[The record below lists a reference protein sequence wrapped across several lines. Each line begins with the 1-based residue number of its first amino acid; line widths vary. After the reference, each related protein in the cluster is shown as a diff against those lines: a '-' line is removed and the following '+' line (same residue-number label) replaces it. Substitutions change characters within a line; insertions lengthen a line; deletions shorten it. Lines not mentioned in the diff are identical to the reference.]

1 MSYILAALKKSELE
15 RKQLET
21 DSDDKAAAQV
31 SARSKPYE
39 LSASSETRVVNMTSV
54 SLFVM
59 AILIV
64 LLSYWLLDYKELFS
78 SASGSAISGSA
89 ISGSAIKDSS
99 IHNSL
104 KGNSLKDDSLKD
116 KNVIIAEPSTHEVL
130 KRDEVIESAAI
141 EHVVIEP
148 TAVRAAVIEESTVE
162 VIDIEQADQAQLI
175 KIPSLIITSH
185 IYSSQA
191 NRRSIVIN
199 NERLVEGDYVANQ
212 VQIKEI
218 THQGMILNV
227 DGLLFAV
234 SRSRG
239 WNR

>member
-31 SARSKPYE
+31 SALSKPYE
-39 LSASSETRVVNMTSV
+39 LSASSETRAVNMTSV

-59 AILIV
+59 AALIV

-89 ISGSAIKDSS
+89 IKDSS
-99 IHNSL
+99 IH
-104 KGNSLKDDSLKD
+104 DSLKD
-116 KNVIIAEPSTHEVL
+116 KSVIIAEPSTHEVL

-141 EHVVIEP
+141 EHAVIEP

>member
-21 DSDDKAAAQV
+21 DSDDKAAAL
-31 SARSKPYE
+31 SKPYE
-39 LSASSETRVVNMTSV
+39 LSASSETGVVNMTSV

-59 AILIV
+59 AALIV

-78 SASGSAISGSA
+78 SASGSE

-104 KGNSLKDDSLKD
+104 KDDSLKD
-116 KNVIIAEPSTHEVL
+116 KSVIIAEPSTHEVL
-130 KRDEVIESAAI
+130 KRDEVVESAAI
-141 EHVVIEP
+141 KHVVIEP

>member
-89 ISGSAIKDSS
+89 IKDSS

-116 KNVIIAEPSTHEVL
+116 KSVIIAEPSTHEVL

>member
-31 SARSKPYE
+31 SALSKPYE
-39 LSASSETRVVNMTSV
+39 LSASSETRAVNMTSV

-59 AILIV
+59 AALIV

-78 SASGSAISGSA
+78 SASGSE

-104 KGNSLKDDSLKD
+104 KDNSLKDKS
-116 KNVIIAEPSTHEVL
+116 VIIAEPSAHEVL

-141 EHVVIEP
+141 EHAVIEP

-162 VIDIEQADQAQLI
+162 VINIEQADQAQLI

>member
-31 SARSKPYE
+31 SALSKPYE
-39 LSASSETRVVNMTSV
+39 LSASSEVRAVNMTSV

-59 AILIV
+59 AALIV

-78 SASGSAISGSA
+78 SASGSVIKDSV
-89 ISGSAIKDSS
+89 IKDSS

-104 KGNSLKDDSLKD
+104 KD
-116 KNVIIAEPSTHEVL
+116 KSVIIAEPSTHEVL

-141 EHVVIEP
+141 EHAVIEP

>member
-31 SARSKPYE
+31 SALSKPYE
-39 LSASSETRVVNMTSV
+39 LSASSETRAVNMTSV

-59 AILIV
+59 AALIV

-78 SASGSAISGSA
+78 SASGSE

-104 KGNSLKDDSLKD
+104 KDNSLKDNSLKD
-116 KNVIIAEPSTHEVL
+116 KSVIIAEPSTHEVL

>member
-59 AILIV
+59 AALIV

-89 ISGSAIKDSS
+89 IKDSS
-99 IHNSL
+99 IH
-104 KGNSLKDDSLKD
+104 DSLKD
-116 KNVIIAEPSTHEVL
+116 KSVIIAEPSTHEVL

>member
-89 ISGSAIKDSS
+89 IKDSS
-99 IHNSL
+99 IH
-104 KGNSLKDDSLKD
+104 DSLKD
-116 KNVIIAEPSTHEVL
+116 KSVIIAEPSTYEVL

>member
-1 MSYILAALKKSELE
+1 M
-15 RKQLET
+15 
-21 DSDDKAAAQV
+21 
-31 SARSKPYE
+31 
-39 LSASSETRVVNMTSV
+39 
-54 SLFVM
+54 
-59 AILIV
+59 
-64 LLSYWLLDYKELFS
+64 SYWLLDYKELFS

-89 ISGSAIKDSS
+89 IKDSS
-99 IHNSL
+99 IH
-104 KGNSLKDDSLKD
+104 DSLKD
-116 KNVIIAEPSTHEVL
+116 KSVIIAEPSTHEVL

>member
-21 DSDDKAAAQV
+21 DSDDKATAQV
-31 SARSKPYE
+31 SALSKPYE
-39 LSASSETRVVNMTSV
+39 LSASSETRAVNMTSV

-59 AILIV
+59 AALIV

-78 SASGSAISGSA
+78 SASGSE

-104 KGNSLKDDSLKD
+104 KD
-116 KNVIIAEPSTHEVL
+116 KSVIIAEPSTHEVL
-130 KRDEVIESAAI
+130 KRDEVVESAAI
-141 EHVVIEP
+141 KHVVIEP

>member
-78 SASGSAISGSA
+78 SASGSE

-104 KGNSLKDDSLKD
+104 KDNSLKDKS
-116 KNVIIAEPSTHEVL
+116 VIIAEPSTHEVL

>member
-31 SARSKPYE
+31 SALSKPYE

-54 SLFVM
+54 SLFMM
-59 AILIV
+59 AALIV

-89 ISGSAIKDSS
+89 IKDSS

-104 KGNSLKDDSLKD
+104 KGNSLKDKS
-116 KNVIIAEPSTHEVL
+116 VIIAEPSTHEVL

>member
-89 ISGSAIKDSS
+89 IKDSS

-104 KGNSLKDDSLKD
+104 KDNSLKGNSLKDKS
-116 KNVIIAEPSTHEVL
+116 VIIAEPSTHEVL

>member
-21 DSDDKAAAQV
+21 DSDDKATAQV
-31 SARSKPYE
+31 SALSKPYE
-39 LSASSETRVVNMTSV
+39 LSASSETGVVNMTSV

-59 AILIV
+59 AALIV

-78 SASGSAISGSA
+78 SASGSE

-104 KGNSLKDDSLKD
+104 KDDSLKD
-116 KNVIIAEPSTHEVL
+116 KSVIIAEPSAHEVL

-141 EHVVIEP
+141 EHAVIEP
-148 TAVRAAVIEESTVE
+148 TAVRADVIEESTVE

>member
-21 DSDDKAAAQV
+21 DSDDKATAQV
-31 SARSKPYE
+31 SALSKPYE
-39 LSASSETRVVNMTSV
+39 LSASSETRAVNMTSV
-54 SLFVM
+54 SLVVM
-59 AILIV
+59 AALIV

-78 SASGSAISGSA
+78 SASGSA

-116 KNVIIAEPSTHEVL
+116 KSVIIAEPSTHEVL

>member
-39 LSASSETRVVNMTSV
+39 LSASSETRAVNMTSV

-59 AILIV
+59 AALIV

-78 SASGSAISGSA
+78 SASGSE

-104 KGNSLKDDSLKD
+104 KDNSLKDKS
-116 KNVIIAEPSTHEVL
+116 VIIAEPSTHEVL

>member
-78 SASGSAISGSA
+78 SASGSE

-104 KGNSLKDDSLKD
+104 KDNSLKDKS
-116 KNVIIAEPSTHEVL
+116 VIIAEPSAHEVL

-141 EHVVIEP
+141 EHAVIEP

>member
-31 SARSKPYE
+31 SALSKPYE
-39 LSASSETRVVNMTSV
+39 LSASSEARVVNMTSV

-59 AILIV
+59 AALIV

-78 SASGSAISGSA
+78 SASGSV
-89 ISGSAIKDSS
+89 IKDSS

-104 KGNSLKDDSLKD
+104 KDNSLKGNSLKDKS
-116 KNVIIAEPSTHEVL
+116 VIIAEPSAHEVL
-130 KRDEVIESAAI
+130 KRDEVTESAAI
-141 EHVVIEP
+141 EHAVMEP

>member
-31 SARSKPYE
+31 SALSKPYE

-59 AILIV
+59 AALIV

-78 SASGSAISGSA
+78 SASGSE

-104 KGNSLKDDSLKD
+104 KDNSLKDKS
-116 KNVIIAEPSTHEVL
+116 VIIAEPSAHEVL

-141 EHVVIEP
+141 EHAVIEP

>member
-31 SARSKPYE
+31 SALSKPYE

-54 SLFVM
+54 SLFMM
-59 AILIV
+59 AALIV

-89 ISGSAIKDSS
+89 IKDSS

-104 KGNSLKDDSLKD
+104 KGNSLKDKS
-116 KNVIIAEPSTHEVL
+116 VIIAEPSTHEVL

-141 EHVVIEP
+141 EHVAIEP

>member
-31 SARSKPYE
+31 SALSKPYE
-39 LSASSETRVVNMTSV
+39 LSASSEARVVNMTSV

-59 AILIV
+59 AALIV

-78 SASGSAISGSA
+78 SASGSV
-89 ISGSAIKDSS
+89 IKDSS

-104 KGNSLKDDSLKD
+104 KDNSLKGNSLKDKS
-116 KNVIIAEPSTHEVL
+116 VIIAEPSAHEVL

-141 EHVVIEP
+141 EHAVIEP
-148 TAVRAAVIEESTVE
+148 TAVRAAVIEESIVE
-162 VIDIEQADQAQLI
+162 VIDIEQADQAQLM
-175 KIPSLIITSH
+175 KIPRLTITSH

>member
-21 DSDDKAAAQV
+21 DSDDKGAAQV
-31 SARSKPYE
+31 SALSKPYE
-39 LSASSETRVVNMTSV
+39 LSASSETRAVNMTSV

-59 AILIV
+59 AALIV

-78 SASGSAISGSA
+78 SASGSE

-104 KGNSLKDDSLKD
+104 KDDSLKD
-116 KNVIIAEPSTHEVL
+116 KSVIIAEPSTHEVL

-141 EHVVIEP
+141 KHVVIEP

>member
-31 SARSKPYE
+31 SALSKPYE

-54 SLFVM
+54 SLFMM

-89 ISGSAIKDSS
+89 IKDSS

-116 KNVIIAEPSTHEVL
+116 KSVIIAEPSTHEVL

>member
-31 SARSKPYE
+31 SALSKPYE
-39 LSASSETRVVNMTSV
+39 LSASSETRAVNMTSV

-59 AILIV
+59 AALIV

-89 ISGSAIKDSS
+89 IKDSS
-99 IHNSL
+99 IH
-104 KGNSLKDDSLKD
+104 DSLKD
-116 KNVIIAEPSTHEVL
+116 KSVIIAEPSTHEVL

>member
-89 ISGSAIKDSS
+89 IKDSS
-99 IHNSL
+99 IH
-104 KGNSLKDDSLKD
+104 DSLKD
-116 KNVIIAEPSTHEVL
+116 KSVIIAEPSTHEVL